1 MLSIAF
7 YGKGGIGKS
16 TVSSNIAA
24 ALAEQGLKV
33 MMIGCDPKS
42 DCTMNLRGGE
52 DILSVSEIL
61 RKKARERLDIRE
73 FVYGKEIIPEEIVYE
88 GYKGIICIEAGGPE
102 PGVGCAGR
110 GIVVAVDTIRRI
122 GVFERYRPDVVIY
135 DILGDIVCG
144 GFGLNLRQGMA
155 DKAIIVTS
163 SDYLSIYAAN
173 NICKGI
179 RRFAERGGTRLSG
192 LIYNVRGLLDDKRLV
207 EEFAKEIGTEV
218 IGYIPLSEEIAESE
232 IYGQTVIERF
242 PDSRIAD
249 VFREISRRIIQDK
262 GSEIPNPLPKEELL
276 RLARRIRERVKRSF
290 SGGNNG

>member
-249 VFREISRRIIQDK
+249 VFREISRRIIQNK

-276 RLARRIRERVKRSF
+276 RLARRIRERTKRSF
-290 SGGNNG
+290 SGGDNG

>member
-102 PGVGCAGR
+102 PGIGCAGR

-276 RLARRIRERVKRSF
+276 RLARRIRERTKRSF
-290 SGGNNG
+290 SGGDNG

>member
-16 TVSSNIAA
+16 TISSNIAA
-24 ALAEQGLKV
+24 ALAEQGLRV

-42 DCTMNLRGGE
+42 DCTMNLRGGK
-52 DILSVSEIL
+52 DITSVSEVL
-61 RKKARERLDIRE
+61 REKAREKLDMKE
-73 FVYGKEIIPEEIVYE
+73 FIYGKEITPEEIVYE
-88 GYKGIICIEAGGPE
+88 GYKGVICVEVGGPE
-102 PGVGCAGR
+102 PGIGCAGR
-110 GIVVAVDTIRRI
+110 GIVVSVDTIKRI
-122 GVFERYRPDVVIY
+122 GVFEKYRPDIVIY

-179 RRFAERGGTRLSG
+179 KRFAERGGTRLYG
-192 LIYNVRGLLDDKRLV
+192 LIYNVRGFLDDKGLV
-207 EEFAKEIGTEV
+207 EEFAKEIGTKV

-242 PDSRIAD
+242 PDSKVAEI
-249 VFREISRRIIQDK
+249 FREISKRIIQDRE
-262 GSEIPNPLPKEELL
+262 STIPKPISKEELL
-276 RLARRIRERVKRSF
+276 RLARRIRERTKKSF